1 MTTKTIIITLAA
13 IGTLSAAMPAEA
25 RVNQRQDRQQTRIV
39 KGIHNDSLTVRE
51 TKALA
56 KQQASIRKYE
66 RRSRADGNG
75 LSLVERARLEQRQ
88 DRASRNIY
96 RQKHD

>member
-1 MTTKTIIITLAA
+1 MTMSKITLALA
-13 IGTLSAAMPAEA
+13 ALCTLSAAMPAEA
-25 RVNQRQDRQQTRIV
+25 RINQRQDRQQHRIAG
-39 KGIHNDSLTVRE
+39 GINNGSLTVRE
-51 TKALA
+51 TAGLA

-75 LSLVERARLEQRQ
+75 LSLVERARIEHRQ
-88 DRASRNIY
+88 DRASKNIY